1 MSHNAHVCDPVAQA
15 FGKASTTEGDDARKE
30 IIETFDRMAKQCD
43 DWLVANGVPPEEN
56 PVPGRGDVD
65 FVDYTRHI
73 NMASNIP
80 ANLNVLESLNEVYAA
95 EGALLNNT
103 QRALMR
109 HHLRFDK
116 DPQDPG
122 YLSVSEQHEMMQAMA
137 AKVRGFIFAGAK
149 DTAYVLTHSA
159 ERPTS

>member
-1 MSHNAHVCDPVAQA
+1 MSRNAHVCDRVTQA
-15 FGKASTTEGDDARKE
+15 FGKASTTEAEDARKE
-30 IIETFDRMAKQCD
+30 IIKTFDRMAKQCE
-43 DWLVANGVPPEEN
+43 DWLVANGIPPEED
-56 PVPGRGDVD
+56 PVPGQGDVD

-73 NMASNIP
+73 NMTSNIP

-116 DPQDPG
+116 YPQDPG
-122 YLSVSEQHEMMQAMA
+122 YLSVSN
-137 AKVRGFIFAGAK
+137 RI
-149 DTAYVLTHSA
+149 
-159 ERPTS
+159 R